1 MAWRE
6 AESSKP
12 VSERRFIKRSAALN
26 SQFDLP
32 SERTLWSLKSK
43 FTRATNNKNMAN
55 LFEFFKKEVSMNTF
69 SGEELTQA
77 AVQTGTVK
85 TESSVF
91 IQYLDQLYVQC
102 YVQTR
107 DSEAQVIQS
116 FRCDPAGERCT
127 GTQLKLKF
135 RDTRK
140 CQELILWI
148 NSVYDLIYQPYV
160 FTAVEQLCKMH
171 LVKTNKQS
179 KVVRV
184 RVGQMAIGEL
194 CKLFIQ
200 YKNWTF
206 VIAA

>member
-1 MAWRE
+1 MVWRE
-6 AESSKP
+6 PESPKP
-12 VSERRFIKRSAALN
+12 VSERRFIKRSLALS
-26 SQFDLP
+26 SQLHLP
-32 SERTLWSLKSK
+32 SERKLWRLKSK
-43 FTRATNNKNMAN
+43 FTGAKNNKNMAN
-55 LFEFFKKEVSMNTF
+55 LFEFFKKKVSMNTF
-69 SGEELTQA
+69 SAEKLTQA
-77 AVQTGTVK
+77 AVQTGAVK

-107 DSEAQVIQS
+107 DSEAQVFQS
-116 FRCDPAGERCT
+116 FRCDPAGERCS
-127 GTQLKLKF
+127 GKQLKLTL
-135 RDTRK
+135 RNTRK

-184 RVGQMAIGEL
+184 KSRADGHWRALQI
-194 CKLFIQ
+194 IHP
-200 YKNWTF
+200 
-206 VIAA
+206 I